1 MGAPKSEAMPT
12 FPALLRML
20 VACVVLTGCA
30 KSVDTRVAG
39 DDDAAIDALSTRLEE
54 LRVRAAEA
62 DATCSDRCTQ
72 ATRTCELAEDL
83 CALVDRHPDRDDL
96 PPRCNQGRE
105 QCSSA
110 RDGCARCAG

>member
-1 MGAPKSEAMPT
+1 MPT

-20 VACVVLTGCA
+20 VACAVLAGCA

-39 DDDAAIDALSTRLEE
+39 SDDAAMDALSTRLEE
-54 LRVRAAEA
+54 LRVRDTGA
-62 DATCSDRCTQ
+62 DASCADRCTL
-72 ATRTCELAEDL
+72 ATRTCELAEEL
-83 CALVDRHPDRDDL
+83 CALVDRHADRADL
-96 PPRCNQGRE
+96 PPRCTQGRE